1 MGPKFVIVFSGVE
14 LNGVVEFVNDLKE
27 KIENTEIKLEENE
40 KISAYPRL
48 NFTLSTYYKGTGL
61 EEILKKLE
69 EYLDNADEKESN
81 ITNI

>member
-1 MGPKFVIVFSGVE
+1 MKVD
-14 LNGVVEFVNDLKE
+14 VVKNQ
-27 KIENTEIKLEENE
+27 NE

-61 EEILKKLE
+61 EEILKKQE
-69 EYLDNADEKESN
+69 EYLDNCNSEESD

>member
-1 MGPKFVIVFSGVE
+1 MSKSGCQS
-14 LNGVVEFVNDLKE
+14 LCW
-27 KIENTEIKLEENE
+27 ENTEIKLEENE

-61 EEILKKLE
+61 EEILKKQE
-69 EYLDNADEKESN
+69 EYLDNCNSEESD